1 MSRGRRI
8 AIVAVIVVVVASMV
22 LPLVMAPLSSDAA
35 PLPRGATTVTP
46 SAARQ
51 NTSGLP
57 PSALVIHGRGN
68 GHGRGMSQ
76 WGAFGWATKKGFT
89 WEQIVD
95 FYYGG
100 NGRVVAPHGL
110 ASDTVTVRLRTLDGL
125 QTAAV
130 SDTKQATWSGAPG
143 TFGTILARRVGTN
156 RYDVWGS
163 ANVTCPA
170 ATGTPNGFTQLAA
183 GVPGPIDIATAAS
196 SAPTAAAPA
205 DLVGVCEPATSS
217 AKSGRI
223 RYYRGIVRA
232 VNDAN
237 GAARTVNA
245 VSIESYLRGVVPR
258 ESPAGWGDAASGA
271 GMHALRSQAIGA
283 RSYALS
289 ESRYSFA
296 KTCDN
301 QDCQV
306 YGGAALRNV
315 GSATASVLEDRRTD
329 TAIAETATFV
339 VKDSAGRLV
348 RTEYTSSNGGRTAG
362 GTFPAKIDEGD
373 LAADA
378 AQQMWTRLFSAA
390 DVQKKYPTIG
400 IFMSAVTTH
409 DGLGGDWNGYATS
422 VTITGTAGRIVRTGP
437 QFRSDFGLPNHWF
450 ETTLVE
456 PAPAT
461 APPVGQVLLVGDSVS
476 ESIAN
481 EFASV
486 VTPAYPQMNF
496 HACAGRGMAG
506 TDCQFTV
513 TAPQLDLDGV
523 GVVNATETPAV
534 AIVALGYNDD
544 PAAFAGELQQML
556 SALATKGVQRTILV
570 NLSTRNTTRNYTL
583 TNQAMAVA
591 AASNPQ
597 ISVVDWNAASADP
610 ARWRWFENSSLCCWV
625 HLSQSGR
632 AEFALFLR
640 RQLDTLREQ
649 GLLPVAAPSAPVI
662 LGLPMK
668 RGNTGTVVSV
678 VQKRLNT
685 SLGLKGKKR
694 IATDGVFGV
703 GTARTV
709 KDFQAK
715 AGLPATGVVDRATWD
730 ALGLA
735 NRSDLAVLR
744 LGTKHPSVA
753 TVQTALAKVL
763 KKKIAATGVYD
774 RTLVNHVKTL
784 QKNLGMKQSGRVG
797 PQTWMLL
804 TAAAARP

>member
-1 MSRGRRI
+1 MSRTRRVV
-8 AIVAVIVVVVASMV
+8 IVAVIVIVVMSMV
-22 LPLVMAPLSSDAA
+22 LPLFMAPLSTDAA
-35 PLPRGATTVTP
+35 SVTP
-46 SAARQ
+46 TQRVDAAAPRQ
-51 NTSGLP
+51 TGSGLP
-57 PSALVIHGRGN
+57 PSALVVHGRGN

-76 WGAFGWATKKGFT
+76 WGAFGWATTRGFT
-89 WEQIVD
+89 WQQIID

-110 ASDTVTVRLRTLDGL
+110 VSDTVTVRLRALDGL

-130 SDTKQATWSGAPG
+130 SDTKQAIWSGAPG
-143 TFGTILARRVGTN
+143 TWGTILARRVGTN

-163 ANVTCPA
+163 ASVTCPS
-170 ATGTPNGFTQLAA
+170 ATDVPNGFTQLAA

-196 SAPTAAAPA
+196 SGPSAAAPA
-205 DLVGVCEPATSS
+205 DLVGVCEPATSTV
-217 AKSGRI
+217 KSGRI

-232 VNDAN
+232 VNDGN

-245 VSIESYLRGVVPR
+245 VSVESYLRGVVPR
-258 ESPAGWGDAASGA
+258 ESMPGWGDAANGA
-271 GMHALRSQAIGA
+271 GMHALRAQAIGA

-315 GSATASVLEDRRTD
+315 GSTTVSILEDRRTD
-329 TAIAETATFV
+329 TAITETAGLV
-339 VKDSAGRLV
+339 VKDSAGRVV

-362 GTFPAKIDEGD
+362 GTFPAKVDEGD
-373 LAADA
+373 LAANA
-378 AQQMWTRLFSAA
+378 ALQMWTRLFSA
-390 DVQKKYPTIG
+390 DEVQKKYPSIG
-400 IFMSAVTTH
+400 VFMSAVTTH
-409 DGLGGDWNGYATS
+409 DGLGGEWNGYATS
-422 VTITGTAGRIVRTGP
+422 VMVTGTAGRVMRTGS
-437 QFRSDFGLPNHWF
+437 QFRSDFDLPNHWF
-450 ETTLVE
+450 ETSVVE
-456 PAPAT
+456 PAPAS

-476 ESIAN
+476 ESIAT
-481 EFASV
+481 EFANV
-486 VTPAYPQMNF
+486 VTPAYPQMQF

-506 TDCQFTV
+506 ADCQFAV

-523 GVVNATETPAV
+523 GVVNATATPAV

-544 PAAFAGELQQML
+544 PATFAGELQQML

-570 NLSTRNTTRNYTL
+570 NLSARSTTRNYTL
-583 TNQAMAVA
+583 ANQAMALA
-591 AASNPQ
+591 AATNPQ
-597 ISVVDWNAASADP
+597 ITVLDWNAASADA

-625 HLSQSGR
+625 HLSQSGQ

-649 GLLPVAAPSAPVI
+649 GLLPTAAPSAPVI

-668 RGNTGTVVSV
+668 RGNTGSV
-678 VQKRLNT
+678 VAVVQRRLNL
-685 SLGLKGKKR
+685 SLDLKGRKR
-694 IATDGVFGV
+694 IAADGVFGA
-703 GTARTV
+703 GTVRTV
-709 KDFQAK
+709 KAFQTK
-715 AGLPATGVVDRATWD
+715 VGLPATGIVDRATWD

-774 RTLVNHVKTL
+774 RTLVNHVKAL
-784 QKNLGMKQSGRVG
+784 QKNLGMRQSGRVG
-797 PQTWMLL
+797 PETWTLL
-804 TAAAARP
+804 TAAAAKP

>member
-1 MSRGRRI
+1 MSTARRVV
-8 AIVAVIVVVVASMV
+8 IVAVIAVVVASMV
-22 LPLVMAPLSSDAA
+22 LPLVMAPLQSDAA
-35 PLPRGATTVTP
+35 AAATAETRSP
-46 SAARQ
+46 AFRQ
-51 NTSGLP
+51 TTSGLP
-57 PSALVIHGRGN
+57 PSAMVVHGRGN

-76 WGAFGWATKKGFT
+76 WGAFGWATKRGFT
-89 WEQIVD
+89 WEQIID

-100 NGRVVAPHGL
+100 DGRVVAPHGL

-143 TFGTILARRVGTN
+143 TWGTIVARRVGTN

-163 ANVTCPA
+163 ADVKCPA
-170 ATGTPNGFTQLAA
+170 ATGTPSGFTQLAA
-183 GVPGPIDIATAAS
+183 GVPGPIDISTAAS
-196 SAPTAAAPA
+196 SAPAAVAPA

-223 RYYRGIVRA
+223 RYYRGIIRA

-258 ESPAGWGDAASGA
+258 ESPAGWGDAANGA
-271 GMHALRSQAIGA
+271 GMHALRAQAIGA

-315 GSATASVLEDRRTD
+315 GSATVSALEDRRTD
-329 TAIAETATFV
+329 TAIAETATLV
-339 VKDSAGRLV
+339 IKDPAGRLM

-373 LAADA
+373 IEADA

-390 DVQKKYPTIG
+390 QVQAKYPSIG
-400 IFMSAVTTH
+400 VFMSVVTTH
-409 DGLGGDWNGYATS
+409 DGLGGEWNGYATS
-422 VTITGTAGRIVRTGP
+422 VTVTGTAGRVVRTGT

-450 ETTLVE
+450 ETSLME

-461 APPVGQVLLVGDSVS
+461 APPVGQVLMVGDSVS
-476 ESIAN
+476 ESIAT
-481 EFASV
+481 EFAAV
-486 VTPAYPQMNF
+486 VTPAYPQTEF

-506 TDCQFTV
+506 ADCQFTV

-523 GVVNATETPAV
+523 GVVNATATPAV
-534 AIVALGYNDD
+534 AIIALGYNDD
-544 PAAFAGELQQML
+544 PATFAGELQQML

-570 NLSTRNTTRNYTL
+570 NLSTRSTSRNYTL

-591 AASNPQ
+591 AAANPQ
-597 ISVVDWNAASADP
+597 ITVLDWNAASADA

-625 HLSQSGR
+625 HLSQSGQ

-668 RGNTGTVVSV
+668 RGNTGAVVRV
-678 VQKRLNT
+678 VQKRLNS
-685 SLGLKGKKR
+685 SLGLTGKKR
-694 IATDGVFGV
+694 ITTDGIFGA
-703 GTARTV
+703 GTLRTV
-709 KDFQAK
+709 KTFQKK
-715 AGLPATGVVDRATWD
+715 AGLRATGVVDRATWD

-744 LGTKHPSVA
+744 LGTKHPSVS

-763 KKKIAATGVYD
+763 KKKIRATGVYD
-774 RTLVNHVKTL
+774 RTLVNHVKSL

-797 PQTWMLL
+797 PKTWTLL